1 MLFRQYHNRLRN
13 FWNIVKFH
21 IHCADYAASYQGN
34 PDQCSDASSG
44 TVIARVSG
52 YCSINARLPK
62 ESCLKWMIYPLANTQ
77 QEQAG
82 ADGKGSEI
90 VAKIDLRNYSSQR
103 YHCPKCGASLVP
115 VIDFETFQG
124 IFHIH
129 SLSIEQ
135 VPSTN
140 ISIKQSE
147 VNTEKHK

>member
-1 MLFRQYHNRLRN
+1 MSFLKYGKRFRSL
-13 FWNIVKFH
+13 WNILKFN
-21 IHCADYAASYQGN
+21 INRSDYATSYHGN
-34 PDQCSDASSG
+34 PDQCCNASSG

-62 ESCLKWMIYPLANTQ
+62 ESCIKWMIHPLANAK
-77 QEQAG
+77 QEQSG
-82 ADGKGSEI
+82 TKRKGSEI
-90 VAKIDLRNYSSQR
+90 VAKIDLHNYSSQR

-140 ISIKQSE
+140 INMKQHE
-147 VNTEKHK
+147 VNEEKHK

>member
-1 MLFRQYHNRLRN
+1 MSFLKYGNRLRR
-13 FWNIVKFH
+13 FWDFVKFH
-21 IHCADYAASYQGN
+21 AKSADYAASYQGN
-34 PDQCSDASSG
+34 PDQCCNASSG

-62 ESCLKWMIYPLANTQ
+62 ESCLKWMIYPLTNTQ

-82 ADGKGSEI
+82 TKRKGSEI
-90 VAKIDLRNYSSQR
+90 VAKIDLHNYSSQR
-103 YHCPKCGASLVP
+103 YHCPKCGTSLVP

-140 ISIKQSE
+140 INMKQSE